1 MEEELLP
8 VSLIR
13 QHFFCPQIPY
23 INLVLHVV
31 ESETESMISG
41 RMSHE
46 KFRAQHLPREV
57 KPRHIETEVP
67 LSSPKLGLCGIL
79 DALVETVFGELV
91 PCEMKNSSI
100 GSGNPPLKDRAQLT
114 AYAMLVEEQYRRTVK
129 RGVLF
134 YTEDGRKVV
143 TGIDE
148 SMRRLVV
155 KAIREVRKIIE
166 AERPPEK
173 KNLSACASCWYNRIC
188 HSSSPPSPTAR
199 RVR

>member
-13 QHFFCPQIPY
+13 QYFFCPQIPY

-31 ESETESMISG
+31 EPETESMVSG

-57 KPRHIETEVP
+57 RPRRIEIGVP

-114 AYAMLVEEQYRRTVK
+114 AYAMLVEEQYQKLVK
-129 RGVLF
+129 IGVLF

-143 TGIDE
+143 TCIDE
-148 SMRRLVV
+148 SMRRIVV
-155 KAIREVRKIIE
+155 KAIREIRGIIE
-166 AERPPEK
+166 TERPPERRD
-173 KNLSACASCWYNRIC
+173 LSACASCWYSRIC
-188 HSSSPPSPTAR
+188 YSPSSSLPTAN